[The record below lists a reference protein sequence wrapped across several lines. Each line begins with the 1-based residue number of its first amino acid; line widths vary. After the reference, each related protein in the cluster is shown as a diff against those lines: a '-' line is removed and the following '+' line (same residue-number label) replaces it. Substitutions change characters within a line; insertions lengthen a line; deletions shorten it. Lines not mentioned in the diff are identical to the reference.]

1 MVRHVN
7 IRITGRVQGV
17 YFRASA
23 KGKAIGLALKGF
35 VRNEPNGDV
44 YVEAEGTPEDIE
56 KFIGWS
62 KIGPG
67 DAVVEMVHFE
77 DSAVKGF
84 ERFEIKR

>member
-1 MVRHVN
+1 MVQHVN
-7 IRITGRVQGV
+7 IRVIGKVHGV

-23 KGKAIGLALKGF
+23 KEKAIGLALKGF

-44 YVEAEGTPEDIE
+44 YVEAEGTPADIE
-56 KFIGWS
+56 KFIGWC
-62 KIGPG
+62 KMGPAN
-67 DAVVEMVHFE
+67 AVVEMVHFE